1 MSEVGDAERTA
12 LSPGTQHI
20 NFYQRIAETA
30 QAVRSAV
37 TVDTTSG
44 VHATIAR

>member
-1 MSEVGDAERTA
+1 MSEVGDAESTV
-12 LSPGTQHI
+12 LSPGTQYIH
-20 NFYQRIAETA
+20 FRQRIAEAA
-30 QAVRSAV
+30 QPVGPAV

>member
-1 MSEVGDAERTA
+1 MSEVSDAKRTA

-20 NFYQRIAETA
+20 DIYQRIAETT

-44 VHATIAR
+44 VHAAIAR